1 MSGSDILHY
10 NCNCSLAN
18 LIILLKQSNLNISCQ
33 CAPVRLSSPSIALVP
48 CQMVLP
54 PATTVQDNSVS
65 TTGAIS
71 QSGTQVRLQGRR
83 SQFKENCS
91 SLICQDP
98 NQLDEDDDTVDAQ
111 DTI

>member
-18 LIILLKQSNLNISCQ
+18 LIILLKQSNLNISCP
-33 CAPVRLSSPSIALVP
+33 CAPVRSSSPSIALVP
-48 CQMVLP
+48 CQIVLP
-54 PATTVQDNSVS
+54 EYSPATTVQDNSVS

-71 QSGTQVRLQGRR
+71 QSGSQTRLPGRR

-98 NQLDEDDDTVDAQ
+98 NQLDEDDDIVDA
-111 DTI
+111 